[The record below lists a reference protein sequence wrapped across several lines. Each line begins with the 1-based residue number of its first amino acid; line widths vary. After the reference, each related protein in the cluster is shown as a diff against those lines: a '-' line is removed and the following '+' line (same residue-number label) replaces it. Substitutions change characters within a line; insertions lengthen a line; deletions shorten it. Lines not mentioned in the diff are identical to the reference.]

1 MSPQLEYA
9 KNYIKKAYH
18 NDKFFYGIISVC
30 PILNTSEDK
39 LLIILIEFILT
50 PNLLAID
57 HKLSPFWTTYKFVVL
72 LLDVGIVRI
81 WPIVSISVVNPF
93 SSLNLSIETPNSLAI
108 EYNESPFWTT

>member
-1 MSPQLEYA
+1 MLYGFILLEQEILAKQLGIIKLMQANIRIIAFMSPQLEYA

-57 HKLSPFWTTYKFVVL
+57 HKLSPF
-72 LLDVGIVRI
+72 
-81 WPIVSISVVNPF
+81 
-93 SSLNLSIETPNSLAI
+93 
-108 EYNESPFWTT
+108 